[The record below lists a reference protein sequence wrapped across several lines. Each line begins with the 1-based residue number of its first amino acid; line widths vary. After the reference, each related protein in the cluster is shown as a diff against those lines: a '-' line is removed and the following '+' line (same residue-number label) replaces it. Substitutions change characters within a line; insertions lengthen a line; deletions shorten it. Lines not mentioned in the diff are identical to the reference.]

1 MGMIMIDNIVL
12 FTNELSRYIIPL
24 MLVMIPFYGLVFK
37 KVKVYESFVEGAKD
51 GFDIAVRIIPYL
63 VAILVAIGM
72 FRASGALE
80 ILLTTMAP
88 FLTYIGF
95 PPENLPLALM
105 RPLSGSGSLGL
116 LTDLINEHGPDS
128 LIAKIGATMF
138 GSTETTFYVLAVYF
152 GSVGIRKTRHALAAG
167 LFADLV
173 GVLSAVFFCQLF
185 FAESIASS
193 NHDHEIDV
201 VNIQELDPTI
211 LVDLRYSSKNNFLK
225 KDMYGDLE
233 ECFLRRKPAEMLCQA
248 NKYLKASHPEL
259 RLLVF
264 DGLRTRSVQTKL
276 WDALDTIPIS
286 ERTQFVADPEKGSI
300 HNYGAAVDLTLALEN
315 GSELD
320 MGTKYDHFG
329 ELAFPV
335 LEDSLLAL
343 GKLTDKQI
351 ENRTILRKVMT
362 KAGFSTIDSEW
373 WHFDAFSYNETKNK
387 YTIVE

>member
-1 MGMIMIDNIVL
+1 MIDNIVL

-24 MLVMIPFYGLVFK
+24 MLVMIPFYGLVFR

-193 NHDHEIDV
+193 NLDHEIDV

-248 NKYLKASHPEL
+248 NKHLKASHPEL

-264 DGLRTRSVQTKL
+264 DGLRTRSVQKKL

-286 ERTQFVADPEKGSI
+286 VRTQFVADPEKGSI

-320 MGTKYDHFG
+320 MGTEYDHFG
-329 ELAFPV
+329 ELAFPA

-351 ENRTILRKVMT
+351 ENRTILRKIMK

>member
-1 MGMIMIDNIVL
+1 MIDNIVI

-37 KVKVYESFVEGAKD
+37 KVKVYESFVDGAKD

-63 VAILVAIGM
+63 VAILGAIGM

-88 FLTYIGF
+88 LLQYIGF

-167 LFADLV
+167 LIADLV

-185 FAESIASS
+185 FAQSIASS
-193 NHDHEIDV
+193 IHNHEIEV

-211 LVDLRYSSKNNFLK
+211 MVDLRYSSKNNFLK
-225 KDMYGDLE
+225 KDIYGDLE
-233 ECFLRRKPAEMLCQA
+233 ECFLRKEPAEMLCLA
-248 NKYLKASHPEL
+248 NKHLRESPPQL

-264 DGLRTRSVQTKL
+264 DGLRTRSVQKKL

-286 ERTQFVADPEKGSI
+286 ERTQFVPDPKKGSI
-300 HNYGAAVDLTLALEN
+300 HNYGAAVDLTLSLEN
-315 GSELD
+315 GLELD
-320 MGTKYDHFG
+320 MGTNYDHFG
-329 ELAFPV
+329 ELAFPA

-351 ENRTILRKVMT
+351 ENRRILRKVMT

-373 WHFDAFSYNETKNK
+373 WHFNAFSYNETKNK
-387 YTIVE
+387 YKIVE

>member
-1 MGMIMIDNIVL
+1 MIDNIVL

-24 MLVMIPFYGLVFK
+24 MLVMIPFYGLVFR

-88 FLTYIGF
+88 LLTYIGF

-152 GSVGIRKTRHALAAG
+152 GSVGIRKTRHALVAG

-193 NHDHEIDV
+193 SHDHEIDV

-225 KDMYGDLE
+225 KDIYGDLE

-248 NKYLKASHPEL
+248 NEHLKASHPEL

-264 DGLRTRSVQTKL
+264 DGLRTRSVQKKL
-276 WDALDTIPIS
+276 WDALDTIPVS
-286 ERTQFVADPEKGSI
+286 LRTQFVADPKKGSI

-320 MGTKYDHFG
+320 MGTEYDHFG
-329 ELAFPV
+329 ELAFPA

-351 ENRTILRKVMT
+351 KNRTIPVSYTHLT
-362 KAGFSTIDSEW
+362 LPTTST
-373 WHFDAFSYNETKNK
+373 
-387 YTIVE
+387 V